1 MTKFLNWEQLQK
13 YAPVQNGIWNKQY
26 LYEYLVQS
34 CHCCFQKQISQF
46 FNNYKCDEV
55 FADLLFD
62 ILLDDDYDGSD
73 AQIGA
78 AYYISKLD
86 KSVLKMKKEKLLQAQ
101 KNDVF
106 WKRPFSKNDNL
117 KWLNDDIAK

>member
-13 YAPVQNGIWNKQY
+13 YAPVQNGVWNKQY
-26 LYEYLVQS
+26 LYEYLVKS

-55 FADLLFD
+55 L
-62 ILLDDDYDGSD
+62 
-73 AQIGA
+73 
-78 AYYISKLD
+78 
-86 KSVLKMKKEKLLQAQ
+86 LLQAQ

>member
-1 MTKFLNWEQLQK
+1 MIHWLLFELFDWLIGLFESLIELFDLSIDLLI
-13 YAPVQNGIWNKQY
+13 G
-26 LYEYLVQS
+26 LL
-34 CHCCFQKQISQF
+34 
-46 FNNYKCDEV
+46 
-55 FADLLFD
+55 DLLFD